1 MIHFELHTIDWNAI
15 SAIATT
21 LALIF
26 AYWSIHASNKQAQKS
41 NEFQLKLLKKEN
53 EQKGLD
59 EFIHK
64 VIEIYDAV
72 NPLDIL
78 NYSSKFMN
86 NKFTDQDTKALLNN
100 IAEFAGERGSKSV
113 FGEMDVKALKEE
125 YARCELGDG
134 YSYDVEAD
142 SLKKMKFILHE

>member
-53 EQKGLD
+53 EQKGQD

-78 NYSSKFMN
+78 NYSSKLMN
-86 NKFTDQDTKALLNN
+86 DKFTDQDR
-100 IAEFAGERGSKSV
+100 IAI
-113 FGEMDVKALKEE
+113 EE
-125 YARCELGDG
+125 NGKH
-134 YSYDVEAD
+134 SN
-142 SLKKMKFILHE
+142 